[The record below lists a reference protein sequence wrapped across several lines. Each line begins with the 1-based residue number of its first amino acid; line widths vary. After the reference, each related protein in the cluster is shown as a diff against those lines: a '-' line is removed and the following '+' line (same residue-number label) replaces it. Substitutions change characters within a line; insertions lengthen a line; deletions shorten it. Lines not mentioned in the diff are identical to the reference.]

1 MNLLDHMNNA
11 MNYIEDHLEGKID
24 YEKLAQAAC
33 SSIYHFQRIFSYMAD
48 VSLSEYIRRR
58 KMSQAAFDLQNSR
71 IKIVDLAAK
80 YGYDSPESFTRAF
93 QNLHGIPPTEARKSG
108 ANLKAYPRLTFQI
121 IIKGVEKMN
130 YKIVEKDAFQVYGIE
145 RIFDTKDSKQLIEIP
160 QFWQEI
166 MQNKECEK
174 LLKSAYYPTRL
185 NAICGYRPL
194 NGTILPYLI
203 FALKAPLSDTT
214 GYTTVDVPAATWAIF
229 ANQPH
234 PMSETTAEVQK
245 LVSQVYTE
253 WLPSS
258 NYDIVPG
265 YDMEMYF
272 STMDEKY
279 YEEIWFRVAPQK

>member
-1 MNLLDHMNNA
+1 
-11 MNYIEDHLEGKID
+11 
-24 YEKLAQAAC
+24 
-33 SSIYHFQRIFSYMAD
+33 
-48 VSLSEYIRRR
+48 
-58 KMSQAAFDLQNSR
+58 
-71 IKIVDLAAK
+71 
-80 YGYDSPESFTRAF
+80 
-93 QNLHGIPPTEARKSG
+93 
-108 ANLKAYPRLTFQI
+108 
-121 IIKGVEKMN
+121 MN

>member
-11 MNYIEDHLEGKID
+11 MNYIEDNLEGKID
-24 YEKLAQAAC
+24 YEKLAQVAC
-33 SSIYHFQRIFSYMAD
+33 SSVYHFQRIFSYMAD

-194 NGTILPYLI
+194 NGTTLPYLV
-203 FALKAPLSDTT
+203 FALKTPLSDTT
-214 GYTTVDVPAATWAIF
+214 GYTTIDVPAATWAIF

-279 YEEIWFRVAPQK
+279 YEEIWFRVTPQK

>member
-1 MNLLDHMNNA
+1 MNWLENMNHA
-11 MNYIEDHLEGKID
+11 MDYIEDNLEGKID

-33 SSIYHFQRIFSYMAD
+33 SSVYHFQRIFSYMAD

-130 YKIVEKDAFQVYGIE
+130 YKIVEKEAFQVYGIE

-166 MQNKECEK
+166 MQNKDCEK

-185 NAICGYRPL
+185 NAICGYHPL
-194 NGTILPYLI
+194 NGTTLPYLI
-203 FALKAPLSDTT
+203 FALKTPLSDTT
-214 GYTTVDVPAATWAIF
+214 GYTTIDVPASTWAIF

-279 YEEIWFRVAPQK
+279 YEEIWFRVTPQK